1 MTQFEPLYREQQFCN
16 ARITYKKAPIH
27 LLERFTFKD
36 VNEAYDRFKE
46 LSPDSE
52 CVILQTCN
60 RVEIF
65 LSSEEKPD
73 EQDILDIWSSVNGF
87 SKEEFSGNVEFS
99 FGHEAILHLLR
110 LASGLDSL
118 VIGEDQILGQ
128 VRRSFEFSR
137 ANDHSSSNISLIFT
151 KALKVGSKVRTTT
164 RLNKGNVSIG
174 SVAVNIAENYFDDL
188 KKRSILIIGS
198 GEGASLV
205 AKSLRQ
211 REVRFMITSRTFE
224 RAKSFADTAGGH
236 PIAFEGA
243 LSGLTEYDVV
253 FVSTTAPY
261 FLITYERISKAM
273 LTRNKGMLVFDLSNP
288 RTVEDHISTIKGIKL
303 INMDQIAEIAETNLK
318 LRKNEI
324 ASAERIIDKE
334 VQSFADILKN
344 KRVEQLIDS
353 VFRSVET
360 LREAELEKAMS
371 IFSAKLGVDDRST
384 IRELSRSIVSTILST
399 PMNNLRKEVRIGKV
413 PEQDLIRIVESLFN
427 YDNG

>member
-1 MTQFEPLYREQQFCN
+1 LTQFEPLYREQQFCN

-27 LLERFTFKD
+27 LLERFTFKNI
-36 VNEAYDRFKE
+36 NEAYARFSE
-46 LSPDSE
+46 LSPDRE

-65 LSSEEKPD
+65 LSSAETID
-73 EQDILDIWSSVNGF
+73 EQEILDIWSSVTSF
-87 SKEEFSGNVEFS
+87 SKEEFSGHVEMN
-99 FGHEAILHLLR
+99 FGQEAILHLLR
-110 LASGLDSL
+110 LTSGLDSL

-137 ANDHSSSNISLIFT
+137 CNGHCNSNLSLIFT

-174 SVAVNIAENYFDDL
+174 SVAVGIAESYFDDL
-188 KKRSILIIGS
+188 KSRSVLIIGS

-211 REVRFMITSRTFE
+211 RDVRFMITSRTFE
-224 RAKSFADTAGGH
+224 RAKSFAETAGGH
-236 PIAFEGA
+236 PISFDGA
-243 LSGLTEYDVV
+243 LSGLTGYDVV

-261 FLITYERISKAM
+261 FLITFERISKAM
-273 LTRNKGMLVFDLSNP
+273 STRDKGMLVFDLSNP
-288 RTVEDHISTIKGIKL
+288 RTVEDQISTIKGIKL
-303 INMDQIAEIAETNLK
+303 INMDQIAEIAENNLK

-324 ASAERIIDKE
+324 ASAEQIIDKE
-334 VQSFADILKN
+334 ADSFADILKG

-353 VFRSVET
+353 VFRSVEA

-371 IFSAKLGVDDRST
+371 ILLAKLGEEDKRT
-384 IRELSRSIVSTILST
+384 IRELSRSLVSTVLST
-399 PMNNLRKEVRIGKV
+399 PMNNLRREARMGRVS
-413 PEQDLIRIVESLFN
+413 EQDLIRTVESLFN
-427 YDNG
+427 YGNG

>member
-27 LLERFTFKD
+27 LLERFTFKN
-36 VNEAYDRFKE
+36 VSEAYVRFRE

-60 RVEIF
+60 RIEIF
-65 LSSEEKPD
+65 LSSEEMPD
-73 EQDILDIWSSVNGF
+73 EQEILNIWSSVTSF
-87 SKEEFSGNVEFS
+87 SKEEFSDNVELS
-99 FGHEAILHLLR
+99 FGQEAILHLLR
-110 LASGLDSL
+110 LTSGLDSL

-137 ANDHSSSNISLIFT
+137 SNGHSSSNLSLIFT

-188 KKRSILIIGS
+188 KSRSILIIGS

-205 AKSLRQ
+205 AKSLKQ
-211 REVRFMITSRTFE
+211 REVKFMITSRTFE

-243 LSGLTEYDVV
+243 LSGLTKYDIV

-273 LTRNKGMLVFDLSNP
+273 SARNKGMLVFDLSNP
-288 RTVEDHISTIKGIKL
+288 RTVEDQISTIKGIKL
-303 INMDQIAEIAETNLK
+303 INMDQIAEIAENNLK

-334 VQSFADILKN
+334 VQSFADILKS

-353 VFRSVET
+353 VFRSVEA

-371 IFSAKLGVDDRST
+371 IFSAKLGVEDRSI
-384 IRELSRSIVSTILST
+384 IRELSRSIVSTVLST
-399 PMNNLRKEVRIGKV
+399 PMNNLRKEARIGRAS
-413 PEQDLIRIVESLFN
+413 EQDLIRIVESIFN

>member
-27 LLERFTFKD
+27 LLERFTFK
-36 VNEAYDRFKE
+36 NINSAYARFRE
-46 LSPDSE
+46 IAADSE

-65 LSSEEKPD
+65 LSSAETQD
-73 EQDILDIWSSVNGF
+73 EQKILGIWSAVTGL
-87 SKEEFSGNVEFS
+87 SKVDLSDNVEIS
-99 FGHEAILHLLR
+99 FGQEAILHLLR

-118 VIGEDQILGQ
+118 VVGEDQILGQ

-137 ANDHSSSNISLIFT
+137 CNGHSSSNLSLIFT
-151 KALKVGSKVRTTT
+151 KALKTGSKVRTTT

-174 SVAVNIAENYFDDL
+174 SVAVGIAGNYFDDL
-188 KKRSILIIGS
+188 KSRSILIIGS

-211 REVRFMITSRTFE
+211 REVRFMITSRTLE
-224 RAKSFADTAGGH
+224 RAKSFADTAGGY
-236 PIAFEGA
+236 PIAFESA
-243 LSGLTEYDVV
+243 LSGLTGYDIV

-273 LTRNKGMLVFDLSNP
+273 STRNKGMLVFDLSNP
-288 RTVEDHISTIKGIKL
+288 RTVEHQISTIKGIKL
-303 INMDQIAEIAETNLK
+303 INMDQIAEIAENNLK

-324 ASAERIIDKE
+324 ISAEKIIDK
-334 VQSFADILKN
+334 QAKSFVDILKS

-353 VFRSVET
+353 VFRSVDV
-360 LREAELEKAMS
+360 LREAELDKAMS
-371 IFSAKLGVDDRST
+371 IFSAKLGEEDKRT
-384 IRELSRSIVSTILST
+384 IGELSRSIVSTVLST
-399 PMNNLRKEVRIGKV
+399 PMNNLRKEARIGRV
-413 PEQDLIRIVESLFN
+413 SEQDLIRIVESMFN
-427 YDNG
+427 YDT

>member
-36 VNEAYDRFKE
+36 VNEAYDRFRE
-46 LSPDSE
+46 LSPDCE

-73 EQDILDIWSSVNGF
+73 EQDILDIWSSVTGF
-87 SKEEFSGNVEFS
+87 SKEEFSANVEFN

-137 ANDHSSSNISLIFT
+137 TNDHSSSNISLIFT
-151 KALKVGSKVRTTT
+151 KAIKVGSKVRTTT

-188 KKRSILIIGS
+188 KNRSILIIGS

-261 FLITYERISKAM
+261 FLITHERISKAM
-273 LTRNKGMLVFDLSNP
+273 STRSKGMLVFDLSNP
-288 RTVEDHISTIKGIKL
+288 RTVEDQISTIKGIKL
-303 INMDQIAEIAETNLK
+303 INMDQIAEIAENNLK

-334 VQSFADILKN
+334 FQSFADILKN

-371 IFSAKLGVDDRST
+371 IFSAKLSVEDRST

-399 PMNNLRKEVRIGKV
+399 PMNNLRKEVRMGRV
-413 PEQDLIRIVESLFN
+413 PEQDLIRIVESIFS
-427 YDNG
+427 YDDG

>member
-16 ARITYKKAPIH
+16 ARITYRKAPIH
-27 LLERFTFKD
+27 LLERFTFKN
-36 VNEAYDRFKE
+36 VSEAYARFRE

-60 RVEIF
+60 RIEIF
-65 LSSEEKPD
+65 LSSEEMPD
-73 EQDILDIWSSVNGF
+73 EQEILNIWSSVTGF
-87 SKEEFSGNVEFS
+87 SKEEFSDNVELS
-99 FGHEAILHLLR
+99 FGQEAILHLLR
-110 LASGLDSL
+110 LTSGLDSL

-137 ANDHSSSNISLIFT
+137 SNGHSSSNLSLIFT

-188 KKRSILIIGS
+188 KSRSILIIGS

-205 AKSLRQ
+205 AKSLKQ
-211 REVRFMITSRTFE
+211 REVKFMITSRTFE

-243 LSGLTEYDVV
+243 LSGLTKYDIV

-273 LTRNKGMLVFDLSNP
+273 SARNKGMLVFDLSNP
-288 RTVEDHISTIKGIKL
+288 RTVEDQISTIKGIKL
-303 INMDQIAEIAETNLK
+303 INMDQIAEIAENNLK

-334 VQSFADILKN
+334 VQSFADILKS

-353 VFRSVET
+353 VFRSVEA

-371 IFSAKLGVDDRST
+371 IFSAKLGVEDRSI
-384 IRELSRSIVSTILST
+384 IRELSRSIVSTVLST
-399 PMNNLRKEVRIGKV
+399 PMNNLRKEARIGRAS
-413 PEQDLIRIVESLFN
+413 EQDLIRIVESIFN

>member
-27 LLERFTFKD
+27 LLERFTFKN
-36 VNEAYDRFKE
+36 VNTAYARFRE
-46 LSPDSE
+46 ISPDSE

-65 LSSEEKPD
+65 LSSAETQD
-73 EQDILDIWSSVNGF
+73 EQKILDIWSAVTGL
-87 SKEEFSGNVEFS
+87 SKVDLSDNVEIS
-99 FGHEAILHLLR
+99 FGQEAILHLLR
-110 LASGLDSL
+110 LTSGLDSL

-137 ANDHSSSNISLIFT
+137 CNGHSSSNLSLIFT
-151 KALKVGSKVRTTT
+151 KALKTGGKVRTTT

-174 SVAVNIAENYFDDL
+174 SVAVGIAENYFDDL
-188 KKRSILIIGS
+188 KNRSILIIGS

-211 REVRFMITSRTFE
+211 REVRFMITSRTLE
-224 RAKSFADTAGGH
+224 RAKSFADTAGGY
-236 PIAFEGA
+236 PIAFESA
-243 LSGLTEYDVV
+243 LSGLIGYDIV

-288 RTVEDHISTIKGIKL
+288 RTVEDQISTIKGIKL
-303 INMDQIAEIAETNLK
+303 INMDQIAEIAENNLK

-324 ASAERIIDKE
+324 TAAEKIIDKE
-334 VQSFADILKN
+334 AKSFVDILKS

-353 VFRSVET
+353 VFRSVDV
-360 LREAELEKAMS
+360 LREAELDKAMS
-371 IFSAKLGVDDRST
+371 IFSAKLGAEDERT
-384 IRELSRSIVSTILST
+384 IRELSRSIVSTVLST
-399 PMNNLRKEVRIGKV
+399 PMNNLRKEARIGRV
-413 PEQDLIRIVESLFN
+413 SEQDLIRIVESMFN
-427 YDNG
+427 YDT

>member
-137 ANDHSSSNISLIFT
+137 ANYHSSSNISLIFT

>member
-27 LLERFTFKD
+27 LLERFTFKN
-36 VNEAYDRFKE
+36 VSEAYARFRE
-46 LSPDSE
+46 LSLDSE

-60 RVEIF
+60 RIEIF
-65 LSSEEKPD
+65 LSSEEMPD
-73 EQDILDIWSSVNGF
+73 EQEILNIWSSVTGF
-87 SKEEFSGNVEFS
+87 SKEEFSDNVELS
-99 FGHEAILHLLR
+99 FGQEAILHLLR
-110 LASGLDSL
+110 LTSGLDSL

-137 ANDHSSSNISLIFT
+137 SNGHSSSNLSLIFT

-188 KKRSILIIGS
+188 KSRSILIIGS

-205 AKSLRQ
+205 AKSLKQ
-211 REVRFMITSRTFE
+211 REVKFMITSRTFE

-243 LSGLTEYDVV
+243 LSGLTKYDIV

-261 FLITYERISKAM
+261 FFITYERISKAM
-273 LTRNKGMLVFDLSNP
+273 STRDKGMLVFDLSNP
-288 RTVEDHISTIKGIKL
+288 RTVEDQISTIKGIKL
-303 INMDQIAEIAETNLK
+303 INMDQIAEIAENNLK

-334 VQSFADILKN
+334 VQSFTDILKS

-353 VFRSVET
+353 VFRSVES

-371 IFSAKLGVDDRST
+371 IFSAKLGAEDRSI
-384 IRELSRSIVSTILST
+384 IRELSRSIVSTVLST
-399 PMNNLRKEVRIGKV
+399 PMNNLRKEARTGRAS
-413 PEQDLIRIVESLFN
+413 EQDLIRIVESIFN

>member
-1 MTQFEPLYREQQFCN
+1 M
-16 ARITYKKAPIH
+16 
-27 LLERFTFKD
+27 
-36 VNEAYDRFKE
+36 
-46 LSPDSE
+46 
-52 CVILQTCN
+52 
-60 RVEIF
+60 
-65 LSSEEKPD
+65 PD
-73 EQDILDIWSSVNGF
+73 EQEILNIWSSVTGF
-87 SKEEFSGNVEFS
+87 SKEEFSDNVELS
-99 FGHEAILHLLR
+99 FGQEAILHLLR
-110 LASGLDSL
+110 LTSGLDSL

-137 ANDHSSSNISLIFT
+137 SNDHSSSNISLIFT

-188 KKRSILIIGS
+188 KNRSILIIGS

-273 LTRNKGMLVFDLSNP
+273 STRNKGMLVFDLSNP
-288 RTVEDHISTIKGIKL
+288 RTVEDQISTIKGIKL
-303 INMDQIAEIAETNLK
+303 INMDQIAEIAENNLK
-318 LRKNEI
+318 LRKNEVS
-324 ASAERIIDKE
+324 SAERIIDKE

-371 IFSAKLGVDDRST
+371 IFSAKLGVEDRST

-399 PMNNLRKEVRIGKV
+399 PMNNLRKEVRIERV

>member
-27 LLERFTFKD
+27 LLERFTFKN
-36 VNEAYDRFKE
+36 VSEAYVRFRE

-60 RVEIF
+60 RIEIF
-65 LSSEEKPD
+65 LSSEEMPD
-73 EQDILDIWSSVNGF
+73 EQEILNIWSSVTGF
-87 SKEEFSGNVEFS
+87 SKEEFSDNVELS
-99 FGHEAILHLLR
+99 FGQEAILHLLR
-110 LASGLDSL
+110 LTSGLDSL

-137 ANDHSSSNISLIFT
+137 SNGHSSSNLSLIFT

-188 KKRSILIIGS
+188 KSRSILIIGS

-205 AKSLRQ
+205 AKSLKQ
-211 REVRFMITSRTFE
+211 REVKFMITSRTFE

-243 LSGLTEYDVV
+243 ISGLTKYDIV

-273 LTRNKGMLVFDLSNP
+273 SARNKGMLVFDLSNP
-288 RTVEDHISTIKGIKL
+288 RTVEDQISTIKGIKL
-303 INMDQIAEIAETNLK
+303 INMDQIAEIAENNLK

-334 VQSFADILKN
+334 VQSFADILKS

-353 VFRSVET
+353 VFRSVEA

-371 IFSAKLGVDDRST
+371 IFSAKLGVEDRSI
-384 IRELSRSIVSTILST
+384 IRELSRSIVSTVLST
-399 PMNNLRKEVRIGKV
+399 PMNNLRKEARIGRAS
-413 PEQDLIRIVESLFN
+413 EQDLIRIVESIFN

>member
-1 MTQFEPLYREQQFCN
+1 MAQFEPLYREQQFCN

-36 VNEAYDRFKE
+36 VNEAYDRFRE

-73 EQDILDIWSSVNGF
+73 EQDILDIWSSVTGF

-137 ANDHSSSNISLIFT
+137 SNDHSSSNISLIFT

-188 KKRSILIIGS
+188 KNRSILIIGS

-211 REVRFMITSRTFE
+211 RGVRFMITSRTFE

-243 LSGLTEYDVV
+243 LSGLTE
-253 FVSTTAPY
+253 
-261 FLITYERISKAM
+261 
-273 LTRNKGMLVFDLSNP
+273 
-288 RTVEDHISTIKGIKL
+288 
-303 INMDQIAEIAETNLK
+303 
-318 LRKNEI
+318 
-324 ASAERIIDKE
+324 
-334 VQSFADILKN
+334 
-344 KRVEQLIDS
+344 
-353 VFRSVET
+353 
-360 LREAELEKAMS
+360 
-371 IFSAKLGVDDRST
+371 
-384 IRELSRSIVSTILST
+384 
-399 PMNNLRKEVRIGKV
+399 
-413 PEQDLIRIVESLFN
+413 
-427 YDNG
+427 

>member
-27 LLERFTFKD
+27 LLERFTFKN
-36 VNEAYDRFKE
+36 VNTAYARFRE
-46 LSPDSE
+46 ISSDSE

-65 LSSEEKPD
+65 LSSAETQD
-73 EQDILDIWSSVNGF
+73 EQKILDIWSAVTGL
-87 SKEEFSGNVEFS
+87 SKVDLSDNVEIS
-99 FGHEAILHLLR
+99 FGQEAILHLLR
-110 LASGLDSL
+110 LTSGLDSL

-137 ANDHSSSNISLIFT
+137 CNGHSSSNLSLIFT
-151 KALKVGSKVRTTT
+151 KALKTGGKVRTTT

-174 SVAVNIAENYFDDL
+174 SVAVGIAENYFDDL
-188 KKRSILIIGS
+188 KSRSILIIGS

-211 REVRFMITSRTFE
+211 REVRFMITSRTLE
-224 RAKSFADTAGGH
+224 RAKSFADTAGGY
-236 PIAFEGA
+236 PIAFESA
-243 LSGLTEYDVV
+243 LSGLTGYDIV

-273 LTRNKGMLVFDLSNP
+273 STRNKGMLVFDLSNP
-288 RTVEDHISTIKGIKL
+288 RTVEDQISTIKGIKL
-303 INMDQIAEIAETNLK
+303 INMDQIAEIAENNLK

-324 ASAERIIDKE
+324 TAAEKIIDKE
-334 VQSFADILKN
+334 AKSFVDILKS

-353 VFRSVET
+353 VFRSVDV
-360 LREAELEKAMS
+360 LREAELDKAMS
-371 IFSAKLGVDDRST
+371 IFSAKLGTEDERT
-384 IRELSRSIVSTILST
+384 IRELSRSIVSTVLST
-399 PMNNLRKEVRIGKV
+399 PMNNLRKEARIGRV
-413 PEQDLIRIVESLFN
+413 SEQDLIRIVESIFN
-427 YDNG
+427 YDT

>member
-27 LLERFTFKD
+27 LLERFTFKN
-36 VNEAYDRFKE
+36 VSEAYARFRE
-46 LSPDSE
+46 LSLDSE

-60 RVEIF
+60 RIEIF
-65 LSSEEKPD
+65 LSSEEMPD
-73 EQDILDIWSSVNGF
+73 EQEILDIWSSVTGF
-87 SKEEFSGNVEFS
+87 SKEEFSDNVELS
-99 FGHEAILHLLR
+99 FGQKAILHLLR
-110 LASGLDSL
+110 LTSGLDSL

-137 ANDHSSSNISLIFT
+137 SNGHSSSNLSLIFT

-174 SVAVNIAENYFDDL
+174 SVAVNIAESYFDDL
-188 KKRSILIIGS
+188 KSRSILIIGS

-205 AKSLRQ
+205 AKSLKQ
-211 REVRFMITSRTFE
+211 REVKFMITSRTFE

-243 LSGLTEYDVV
+243 LSGLTKYDIV

-273 LTRNKGMLVFDLSNP
+273 STRNKGMLVFDLSNP
-288 RTVEDHISTIKGIKL
+288 RTVEDQISTIKGIKL
-303 INMDQIAEIAETNLK
+303 INMDQIAEIAENNLK

-334 VQSFADILKN
+334 VQSFADILKS

-353 VFRSVET
+353 VFRSVES

-371 IFSAKLGVDDRST
+371 IFSAKLGAEDRSI
-384 IRELSRSIVSTILST
+384 IRELSRSIVSTVLST
-399 PMNNLRKEVRIGKV
+399 PMNNLRKEARTGRAS
-413 PEQDLIRIVESLFN
+413 EQDLIRIVESIFN

>member
-27 LLERFTFKD
+27 LLERFTFKN
-36 VNEAYDRFKE
+36 VSEAYVRFRE

-60 RVEIF
+60 RIEIF
-65 LSSEEKPD
+65 LSSEEMPD
-73 EQDILDIWSSVNGF
+73 EQEILNIWSSVTGF
-87 SKEEFSGNVEFS
+87 SKEEFSDNVELS
-99 FGHEAILHLLR
+99 FGQEAILHLLR
-110 LASGLDSL
+110 LTSGLDSL

-137 ANDHSSSNISLIFT
+137 SNGHSSSNLSLIFT

-188 KKRSILIIGS
+188 KSRSILIIGS

-205 AKSLRQ
+205 AKSLKQ
-211 REVRFMITSRTFE
+211 REVKFMITSRTFE

-243 LSGLTEYDVV
+243 ISGLTKYDIV

-273 LTRNKGMLVFDLSNP
+273 SARNKGMLVFDLSNP
-288 RTVEDHISTIKGIKL
+288 RTVEDQISTIKGIKL
-303 INMDQIAEIAETNLK
+303 INMDQIAEIAENNLK

-334 VQSFADILKN
+334 VQSFADILKS

-353 VFRSVET
+353 VFRSVEA
-360 LREAELEKAMS
+360 LREAELE
-371 IFSAKLGVDDRST
+371 
-384 IRELSRSIVSTILST
+384 
-399 PMNNLRKEVRIGKV
+399 
-413 PEQDLIRIVESLFN
+413 
-427 YDNG
+427 YY

>member
-27 LLERFTFKD
+27 LLERFTFKN
-36 VNEAYDRFKE
+36 VNTAYARFRE
-46 LSPDSE
+46 IAPDSE

-65 LSSEEKPD
+65 LSSAETQH
-73 EQDILDIWSSVNGF
+73 EQKILDIWSAVTGL
-87 SKEEFSGNVEFS
+87 SKVDLSDNVEIS
-99 FGHEAILHLLR
+99 FGQEAILHLLR
-110 LASGLDSL
+110 LTSGLDSL

-137 ANDHSSSNISLIFT
+137 SNGHSSSNLSLIFT

-174 SVAVNIAENYFDDL
+174 SVAVGIAENYFDDL
-188 KKRSILIIGS
+188 KSRSILIIGS

-211 REVRFMITSRTFE
+211 REVRFMITSRTLE
-224 RAKSFADTAGGH
+224 RAKSFADTAGGY
-236 PIAFEGA
+236 PIAFESA
-243 LSGLTEYDVV
+243 LSGLTGYDIV

-273 LTRNKGMLVFDLSNP
+273 STRNKGMLVFDLSNP
-288 RTVEDHISTIKGIKL
+288 RTVEDQISTIKGIKL
-303 INMDQIAEIAETNLK
+303 INMDQIAEIAENNLK

-324 ASAERIIDKE
+324 TSAEKIIDKE
-334 VQSFADILKN
+334 AKSFVDILKS

-353 VFRSVET
+353 VFRSVDV
-360 LREAELEKAMS
+360 LREAELDKAMS
-371 IFSAKLGVDDRST
+371 IFSAKLGAEDERT
-384 IRELSRSIVSTILST
+384 IRELSRSIVSTVLSI
-399 PMNNLRKEVRIGKV
+399 PMNNLRKEARIGRV
-413 PEQDLIRIVESLFN
+413 SEQDLIRIVESMFN
-427 YDNG
+427 YDT

>member
-27 LLERFTFKD
+27 LLERFTFK
-36 VNEAYDRFKE
+36 NINSAYARFRE
-46 LSPDSE
+46 IAPDSE

-65 LSSEEKPD
+65 LSSAETQA
-73 EQDILDIWSSVNGF
+73 EQKILGIWSAVTGL
-87 SKEEFSGNVEFS
+87 SKVDLSDNVEIS
-99 FGHEAILHLLR
+99 FGQEAILHLLR

-118 VIGEDQILGQ
+118 VVGEDQILGQ

-137 ANDHSSSNISLIFT
+137 CNGHSSSNLSLIFT
-151 KALKVGSKVRTTT
+151 KALKTGSKVRTTT

-174 SVAVNIAENYFDDL
+174 SVAVGIAGNYFDDL
-188 KKRSILIIGS
+188 KSRSILIIGS

-211 REVRFMITSRTFE
+211 REVRFMITSRTLE
-224 RAKSFADTAGGH
+224 RAKSFADTAGGY
-236 PIAFEGA
+236 PIAFESA
-243 LSGLTEYDVV
+243 LSGLTGYDIV

-273 LTRNKGMLVFDLSNP
+273 STRNKGMLVFDLSNP
-288 RTVEDHISTIKGIKL
+288 RTVEDQISTIKGIKL
-303 INMDQIAEIAETNLK
+303 INMDQIAEIAENNLK

-324 ASAERIIDKE
+324 ISAEKIIDK
-334 VQSFADILKN
+334 QAKSFVDILKS

-353 VFRSVET
+353 VFRSVDV
-360 LREAELEKAMS
+360 LREAELDKAMS
-371 IFSAKLGVDDRST
+371 IFSAKLGEEDKRT
-384 IRELSRSIVSTILST
+384 IGELSRSIVSTVLSI
-399 PMNNLRKEVRIGKV
+399 PMNNLRKEARIGRV
-413 PEQDLIRIVESLFN
+413 SEQDLIRIVESMFN
-427 YDNG
+427 YDT

>member
-27 LLERFTFKD
+27 LLERFTFKN
-36 VNEAYDRFKE
+36 VSEAYVRFRE

-60 RVEIF
+60 RIEIF
-65 LSSEEKPD
+65 LSSEEMPD
-73 EQDILDIWSSVNGF
+73 EQEILNIWSSVTGF
-87 SKEEFSGNVEFS
+87 SKEEFSDNVELS
-99 FGHEAILHLLR
+99 FGQEAILHLLR
-110 LASGLDSL
+110 LTSGLDSL

-137 ANDHSSSNISLIFT
+137 SNGHSSSNLSLIFT

-188 KKRSILIIGS
+188 KSRSILIIGS

-205 AKSLRQ
+205 AKSLKQ
-211 REVRFMITSRTFE
+211 REVKFMITSRTFE

-243 LSGLTEYDVV
+243 LSGLTKYDIV

-273 LTRNKGMLVFDLSNP
+273 SARNKGMLVFDLSNP
-288 RTVEDHISTIKGIKL
+288 RTVEDQISTIKGIKL
-303 INMDQIAEIAETNLK
+303 INMDQIAEIAENNLK

-334 VQSFADILKN
+334 VQSFADILKS

-353 VFRSVET
+353 VFRSVEA
-360 LREAELEKAMS
+360 LRVAELEKAMS
-371 IFSAKLGVDDRST
+371 IFSAKLGVEDRSI
-384 IRELSRSIVSTILST
+384 IRELSRSIVSTVLST
-399 PMNNLRKEVRIGKV
+399 PMNNLRKEARIGRAS
-413 PEQDLIRIVESLFN
+413 EQDLIRIVESIFN

>member
-1 MTQFEPLYREQQFCN
+1 FCN

-27 LLERFTFKD
+27 LLERFTFKN
-36 VNEAYDRFKE
+36 VNEAYDKFRE

-65 LSSEEKPD
+65 LSSEEIPD
-73 EQDILDIWSSVNGF
+73 EQDILDIWSSVTGF

-137 ANDHSSSNISLIFT
+137 SNDHSSSNLSLIFT

-164 RLNKGNVSIG
+164 KLNKGNVSIG
-174 SVAVNIAENYFDDL
+174 SVAVNIAENYFDDF
-188 KKRSILIIGS
+188 KNRSILIIGS

-243 LSGLTEYDVV
+243 LSGLTEHDVV

-273 LTRNKGMLVFDLSNP
+273 SRRNKGMLVFDLSNP
-288 RTVEDHISTIKGIKL
+288 RTVEDQISTIKGIKL
-303 INMDQIAEIAETNLK
+303 INMDQIAEIAENNLK

-371 IFSAKLGVDDRST
+371 IFSAKLGAEDKST

-399 PMNNLRKEVRIGKV
+399 PMNNLRKEARIGRV